1 MKNFWSIG
9 FLSLVVSLAGFAA
22 GQAAPK
28 AAPKPGQKEFVRG
41 RHLIQSNCVDCMG
54 GGRPGLEQGIQLV
67 ESALKSG
74 YPDKKAAYK
83 LMLDA
88 YSNLATYTEKD
99 PPAHKAYAEKQSETL
114 KKLVELSPKDPEVL
128 KEYADSLQDP
138 DEKAPVLARIVA
150 LNPNLTAAQYE
161 LGLITTRKG
170 KTAEG
175 IQMVEDAIAHQGDPD
190 SLRNYVQGMIN
201 LLDEVKCPL
210 PDAEQWNTKLND
222 AYDKA
227 TQGAGD
233 PAVLSDFKKGFL
245 EVVRK
250 QPCASASKT
259 DR

>member
-9 FLSLVVSLAGFAA
+9 FLSLILSLAGFAA
-22 GQAAPK
+22 GQV
-28 AAPKPGQKEFVRG
+28 APKPGQKEFARG

-54 GGRPGLEQGIQLV
+54 GGRAGMEEGIRHV
-67 ESALKSG
+67 EAALKAG
-74 YPDKKAAYK
+74 YPDKKAAYR
-83 LMLDA
+83 LLLNA
-88 YSNLATYTEKD
+88 YSNLGTYTEKD
-99 PPAHKAYAEKQSETL
+99 PPAHQAYAEKQSQVL

-128 KEYADSLQDP
+128 KEYADTLQDP
-138 DEKAPVLARIVA
+138 DEKAAVLTKIIV
-150 LNPNLTAAQYE
+150 LNPNLTDARYE
-161 LGLITTRKG
+161 LGLITVRRG

-175 IQMVEDAIAHQGDPD
+175 IQMVHDAIAHQGDPD

-210 PDAEQWNTKLND
+210 PDAEQWNSKLNE

-233 PAVLSDFKKGFL
+233 PALLSDFKKGFL
-245 EVVRK
+245 EAVEK
-250 QPCASASKT
+250 QPCAAALKP